1 MLGVEALNLL
11 HARSCVLGWVE
22 LLAAHKQIY
31 RIGVVPNGNAW

>member
-11 HARSCVLGWVE
+11 HARSCVQE